1 MLGFSLQLYVLLG
14 VELTLAGLLCLPLP
28 ISRPAVFIVK
38 LSKDQV
44 GRSIV
49 GTIALFLVVLMASP
63 VYDMYTLHQQKHKS
77 AEGLLSQE
85 RRETEAS
92 SNLSLTLTGTCLAL
106 LLIIRTLGL
115 SLAELDDLR
124 TKYEPN
130 GATETKAP
138 IKKVA

>member
-1 MLGFSLQLYVLLG
+1 MRPQQPATACGVPAASKLTAALQ
-14 VELTLAGLLCLPLP
+14 C
-28 ISRPAVFIVK
+28 
-38 LSKDQV
+38 
-44 GRSIV
+44 
-49 GTIALFLVVLMASP
+49 
-63 VYDMYTLHQQKHKS
+63 
-77 AEGLLSQE
+77 
-85 RRETEAS
+85 RETEAS

-138 IKKVA
+138 VKKVA